1 MFNLLDV
8 LHVEMIVLMLGG
20 WLFFLSEVL
29 IILYKFERVTYS
41 LPISTLVV
49 FNSSVRLCKERVL
62 PSVLVATEDSELRYL
77 FELRHHLNQNGL
89 SRKVDDLEV
98 LVLGDMLDEALNDPF
113 SQLVI
118 RFSRLSDM
126 MRSFNIVLTRT
137 CGFFDFVFSLGSTR
151 LVKMDGLGWF
161 LSLLGRSGSWHCDFI
176 LVEISNDYYKIW
188 RETQINAKI

>member
-62 PSVLVATEDSELRYL
+62 PSVLAATEDSELRYL

-151 LVKMDGLGWF
+151 LVKMDGLG
-161 LSLLGRSGSWHCDFI
+161 
-176 LVEISNDYYKIW
+176 
-188 RETQINAKI
+188 